1 MAYETLVNSTIT
13 NMPANK
19 PQYTPAK
26 ALKKVL
32 KSVRKLFKKSNKHQ
46 KFLNE
51 TIAAHDVDV
60 DYSSEEELEN
70 QENELREAAQ
80 ISIIN

>member
-1 MAYETLVNSTIT
+1 MAYQTLVNSTLT
-13 NMPANK
+13 MPANK

-26 ALKKVL
+26 ALKKAL

-51 TIAAHDVDV
+51 TIYAHEAEA

-70 QENELREAAQ
+70 QENELKEALNHQ
-80 ISIIN
+80 HI

>member
-1 MAYETLVNSTIT
+1 MAYQTLVNTTIST
-13 NMPANK
+13 MPANK
-19 PQYTPAK
+19 PQYTPSK
-26 ALKKVL
+26 VLKKAL

-51 TIAAHDVDV
+51 TIYAHDEA

-70 QENELREAAQ
+70 QENERKEALKQ
-80 ISIIN
+80 EN

>member
-1 MAYETLVNSTIT
+1 MAYETLVNSTLT
-13 NMPANK
+13 MPANK

-26 ALKKVL
+26 VFKKAL

-51 TIAAHDVDV
+51 TIYAHDA

-70 QENELREAAQ
+70 QENELKEAQ
-80 ISIIN
+80 QSL